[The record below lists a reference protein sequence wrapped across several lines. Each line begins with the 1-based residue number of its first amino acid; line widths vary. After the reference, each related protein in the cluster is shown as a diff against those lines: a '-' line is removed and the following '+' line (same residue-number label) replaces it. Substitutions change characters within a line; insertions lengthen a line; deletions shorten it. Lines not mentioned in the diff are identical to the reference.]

1 MVAVRTTAVVLCAF
15 AALVCSASSG
25 QARRVGAT
33 RIVNGW
39 VAFSAWDDTE
49 IDGRAML
56 VRSAPD
62 GRYRRTILAPPNG
75 QLGVFEEGRWSPD
88 GTKIAV
94 TFTVGNRYTGYASD
108 VYVVNAD
115 GTGRRR
121 LVRSAGADRTSPTWS
136 PDGTKLAY
144 AESPAEIH
152 VIDADGSGDRRLTSG
167 LDPAWSPD
175 GKSIVFA
182 RSVSGNDTDLYR
194 ADVDGSALTQL
205 TSGPQ
210 WDRAPDWSAD
220 GSKIVFQ
227 RGRESVDSIYVMGA
241 DGSKLRRLGCG
252 FCYHPA
258 WSPDGR
264 EIAYDHGGD
273 IWVMTARGGSP
284 RNITRTRSM
293 TKDEQDPAWQPVH
306 EVNGRLAGTRF
317 ADYLVGGAESNV
329 ITGGA
334 GHDILRG
341 GPGQDRIF
349 ARDGVRD
356 VVSGGPGRDTAYVD
370 RLDVL
375 LGVER
380 VRR

>member
-1 MVAVRTTAVVLCAF
+1 L
-15 AALVCSASSG
+15 
-25 QARRVGAT
+25 Q
-33 RIVNGW
+33 
-39 VAFSAWDDTE
+39 
-49 IDGRAML
+49 
-56 VRSAPD
+56 
-62 GRYRRTILAPPNG
+62 PPG
-75 QLGVFEEGRWSPD
+75 ELGVFSEARWSPD
-88 GTKIAV
+88 GTRVAV

-108 VYVVNAD
+108 VFVVNAD

-121 LVRSAGADRTSPTWS
+121 LVRGAGADRSSPAWS

-144 AESPAEIH
+144 VQSPAEIH

-167 LDPAWSPD
+167 VDPVWSPD
-175 GKSIVFA
+175 GKSIAFA

-194 ADVDGSALTQL
+194 ADVDGSMLTQL

-210 WDRAPDWSAD
+210 WDRAPDWSPD

-227 RGRESVDSIYVMGA
+227 RGRESVESIYVMGA
-241 DGSKLRRLGCG
+241 DGSVLRRLGCG
-252 FCYHPA
+252 LCNHPA
-258 WSPDGR
+258 WSPAGDN
-264 EIAYDHGGD
+264 IAYDQGAD
-273 IWVMTARGGSP
+273 IWVRTARGRSP

-293 TKDEQDPAWQPVH
+293 TKDEQDPAWQPVR

-317 ADYLVGGAESNV
+317 ADYLAGGVESNV

-356 VVSGGPGRDTAYVD
+356 VVSGGSGRDTAYVD

>member
-39 VAFSAWDDTE
+39 VVFSAWDDTE
-49 IDGRAML
+49 IDGRAVL

-194 ADVDGSALTQL
+194 IDVDGSVLTQL

-210 WDRAPDWSAD
+210 RDREPAWSAD

-227 RGRESVDSIYVMGA
+227 RGRESVDSIYLMGA
-241 DGSKLRRLGCG
+241 DGSKLRGL
-252 FCYHPA
+252 
-258 WSPDGR
+258 
-264 EIAYDHGGD
+264 
-273 IWVMTARGGSP
+273 
-284 RNITRTRSM
+284 
-293 TKDEQDPAWQPVH
+293 QPVR